1 MRMTNKGAVV
11 GIIVLIA
18 LGAGLTYVAW
28 HLTSSTTNMVC
39 QVCNRPIHMETRTVA
54 LIGGEREVFCCP
66 TCAVHA
72 AQQSGKGLEFVK
84 FTDYATGWPVEP
96 DEAFLVEGSDV
107 NPCLAH
113 EAEVITDLE
122 KQPAA
127 LAFDRCAPSILAFA
141 TREAA
146 EAFIKE
152 HGGRLLRAEDLTGR

>member
-1 MRMTNKGAVV
+1 MSRTGAVTGLIVLV
-11 GIIVLIA
+11 GIGV
-18 LGAGLTYVAW
+18 GLLYVAW
-28 HLTSSTTNMVC
+28 RLTSTTAEAVC
-39 QVCNRPIHMETRTVA
+39 EVCNRPVHMETRTVA

-72 AQQSGKGLEFVK
+72 AQQAGNELEFVK

-96 DEAFLVEGSDV
+96 KDAFLVRGSDV

-113 EAEVITDLE
+113 EPEVLTDME

-127 LAFDRCAPSILAFA
+127 ITFDRCAPSILAFA

-146 EAFIKE
+146 EDFIRE
-152 HGGRLLRAEDLTGR
+152 HGGELFRTEDLTGR